1 MFNPIE
7 ITQFLGKTVWYLP
20 TCTSTNDMAK
30 NHADNHDLLE
40 GTIII
45 TSHQTAGRG
54 QRGNTWQTVP
64 NQNLTFSLL
73 LNPSFLQI
81 HEQFWLNIAVTLGIT
96 DALLAV
102 LPSTLIK
109 WSNDIYNNN
118 KKLGG
123 ILIENILQQRSIKQS
138 IVGIGLNINQLDFDL
153 PTATSLALATQKTW
167 DLPTLLSSIILH
179 IEKRYLQL
187 RQQNPLTRQ
196 QLKET
201 YLERLYGYQENRQ
214 FIRNG
219 ELFEGRIIG
228 VSPEGYLGIS
238 IANQQTTQFFDIKEI
253 SFVHESF

>member
-7 ITQFLGKTVWYLP
+7 TTQFLGKTIWYLP

-30 NHADNHDLLE
+30 HHTENHDLLE
-40 GTIII
+40 GSIII

-54 QRGNTWQTVP
+54 QRGNTWQTEP
-64 NQNLTFSLL
+64 HKNLTFSLL

-81 HEQFWLNIAVTLGIT
+81 HEQFLLNIAVTLGIT
-96 DALLAV
+96 DALMTM
-102 LPSTLIK
+102 LPTVKIK

-153 PTATSLALATQKTW
+153 PTATSLAAETQKAW
-167 DLPTLLSSIILH
+167 DLGELLPLIIKH

-187 RQQNPLTRQ
+187 RQQNSATHQ
-196 QLKET
+196 QLKEI
-201 YLERLYGYQENRQ
+201 YLQRLYGYQENRK
-214 FIRNG
+214 FMKNG
-219 ELFEGRIIG
+219 EIFEGRIIG
-228 VSPEGYLGIS
+228 VSSEGYLGIE
-238 IANQQTTQFFDIKEI
+238 IKQQTQFFDIKEV
-253 SFVHESF
+253 SFVQS